1 MSAILDLLYREY
13 CRARLAEMR
22 KQLLL
27 SVAKDEIPAANWD
40 ASDPAGP
47 DARGRGL
54 GHDTA
59 TKKPQPSGNGI
70 GSVGEPAR
78 YRHTSG
84 AITGNLKRKSVPHA

>member
-27 SVAKDEIPAANWD
+27 SATNNEIPAANWD
-40 ASDPAGP
+40 AGDPAGP
-47 DARGRGL
+47 DAWGRSSDD
-54 GHDTA
+54 DTA
-59 TKKPQPSGNGI
+59 TKERTHPVAGSCDC

-78 YRHTSG
+78 YQHTSG
-84 AITGNLKRKSVPHA
+84 ASRPT